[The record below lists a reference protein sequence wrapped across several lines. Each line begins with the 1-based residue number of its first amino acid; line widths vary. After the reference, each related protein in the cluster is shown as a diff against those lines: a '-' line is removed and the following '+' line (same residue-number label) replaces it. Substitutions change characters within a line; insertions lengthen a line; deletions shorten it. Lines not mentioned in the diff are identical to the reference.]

1 MNYLWLYLGQYF
13 KEQPWRCPGI
23 NSFREKKMTEL
34 TLTLPITGMSC
45 ANCAANITRTV
56 SKLDGVAQANVNFA
70 AEKATISYD
79 PDKICSKDII
89 HKIHDLGFK
98 VPASRK
104 ELPVTGMSCAN
115 CAANIERTLNKKVD
129 GVVSASVNF
138 ASQRLLVDYIPS
150 IVSLDTI
157 VSEIK
162 KIGFDLIVVDEGQDE
177 EDVEAVARNAE
188 IKDQTQ
194 KFIVGVVFAL
204 PLFLISMSRD
214 FGLIG
219 SWSHAAWMNWF
230 FFFLAT
236 PVQFYTGMDYYVGA
250 YKTLRNK
257 STNMDVLIALGSSVA
272 YFYSLAIL
280 VLPGLGGHVYFETSA
295 VIITLIKFGKL
306 LEARTKGKTGGAI
319 KKLIGLQPKTA
330 FIIENGEQ
338 KEISI
343 SMVQLDDIIVI
354 RPGERIPVDGVIVE
368 GASSIDESMLSGEPL
383 PVDKKKGDMVTG
395 GTVNG
400 EGLLKFKATRV
411 GKDTALSQIIRLVQE
426 AQGSKAPI
434 QALADKVAAVFVP
447 AVISIALITFG
458 IWWSITGE
466 FVPSMIRMV
475 AVLVIACPC
484 ALGLATPTAIM
495 AGTGKGAENGILF
508 KRSEALENAA
518 KLKIIVLDKT
528 GTITMGKP
536 TVVDFLPATTSGLSP
551 EDLLTLAASLEKGSE
566 HPIGKAIVAFAQQK
580 GLLLNDPKDFRA
592 HSGFGVEARLNDQ
605 VFRFGKPLW
614 FELDSSLP
622 DDIKALIGQ
631 LQNKGRTVMVL
642 AKDKEVLGV
651 ISVSDILKPES
662 KQAIKELHDEHL
674 TVVMLTGDNLQTARA
689 IADEV
694 NVDEV
699 EAEVRPEEKS
709 GKVKGFQQNN
719 VLVGMVGDGIND
731 APALAQADIGFAIGT
746 GTDVAIETGD
756 VILSSGKLTGI
767 PKAIKISRKT
777 IATIKQNLFL
787 AFVYNIILIPVAA
800 GILAPFDMFPD
811 FLRQLHPILAALAM
825 AASSISVVTNSLRL
839 YNADIR

>member
-1 MNYLWLYLGQYF
+1 M
-13 KEQPWRCPGI
+13 
-23 NSFREKKMTEL
+23 SEL
-34 TLTLPITGMSC
+34 TLNLPITGMSC

-56 SKLDGVAQANVNFA
+56 SKLDGVTNANANFA
-70 AEKATISYD
+70 AETAIISFD
-79 PDKICSKDII
+79 PDKIGSNDII
-89 HKIHDLGFK
+89 HTIHDLGFK
-98 VPASRK
+98 VPISRK

-115 CAANIERTLNKKVD
+115 CAANIERTLNKKVE
-129 GVVSASVNF
+129 GVVWATVNF
-138 ASQRLLVDYIPS
+138 ASERLVVEYIPS
-150 IVSLDTI
+150 IVSFDI
-157 VSEIK
+157 IIAQIR
-162 KIGFDLIVVDEGQDE
+162 KIGFDLIVADKGQDE
-177 EDVEAVARNAE
+177 KDVEEIARHAE

-204 PLFLISMSRD
+204 PLFLMSMSRD

-219 SWSHAAWMNWF
+219 SWSHASWVNWF
-230 FFFLAT
+230 FLFLAT
-236 PVQFYTGMDYYVGA
+236 PVQFYTGIDYYVGA
-250 YKTLRNK
+250 YKNLKNK
-257 STNMDVLIALGSSVA
+257 NTNMDVLIALGSSVA

-330 FIIENGEQ
+330 TIIENGVE

-343 SMVQLDDIIVI
+343 SLVQLNDIIVI
-354 RPGERIPVDGVIVE
+354 RPGERIPVDGIIVD
-368 GASSIDESMLSGEPL
+368 GASAIDESMLTGEPI
-383 PVDKKKGDMVTG
+383 PVDKVKDDMVTG

-400 EGLLKFKATRV
+400 EGLLRFVATRV

-434 QALADKVAAVFVP
+434 QALADRVAAVFVP
-447 AVISIALITFG
+447 VVIIIALITFG
-458 IWWSITGE
+458 IWWGITGE

-518 KLKIIVLDKT
+518 KLMTIVMDKT

-536 TVVDFLPATTSGLSP
+536 TVVDWIPVKTSGLSAD
-551 EDLLTLAASLEKGSE
+551 ELLILSASLEKGSE
-566 HPIGKAIVAFAQQK
+566 HPIGKAIVAFAQDK
-580 GLLLNDPKDFRA
+580 GLKLNDPENFKA
-592 HSGFGVEARLNDQ
+592 ISGFGVEAKIAGQ

-614 FELDSSLP
+614 FEQDSDMP
-622 DDIKALIGQ
+622 DAIRKMILE

-642 AKDKEVLGV
+642 AKDNDVLGV
-651 ISVSDILKPES
+651 ISVSDVLKPDS
-662 KQAIKELHDEHL
+662 KQAIKELHAENIK
-674 TVVMLTGDNLQTARA
+674 VVMLTGDNLQTARA
-689 IADEV
+689 IAKEV
-694 NVDEV
+694 KVDDV
-699 EAEVRPEEKS
+699 EAEVRPQEKS
-709 GKVKGFQQNN
+709 GKVKAFQKNN

-746 GTDVAIETGD
+746 GTDVAIEAGD
-756 VILSSGKLTGI
+756 VILSSGNLMGI

-777 IATIKQNLFL
+777 IATIRQNLFL

-800 GILAPFDMFPD
+800 GILAPFEMFPE

-839 YNADIR
+839 YNTDIS

>member
-1 MNYLWLYLGQYF
+1 M
-13 KEQPWRCPGI
+13 R
-23 NSFREKKMTEL
+23 EL
-34 TLTLPITGMSC
+34 TLNLPITGMSC
-45 ANCAANITRTV
+45 ANCAANITRAV
-56 SKLDGVAQANVNFA
+56 GKLDGVTSANANFV
-70 AEKATISYD
+70 AETAIISFD
-79 PDKICSKDII
+79 PDKIGSNDII
-89 HKIHDLGFK
+89 HTIHDLGFK
-98 VPASRK
+98 VPISRK

-115 CAANIERTLNKKVD
+115 CAANIERTLNKKVE
-129 GVVSASVNF
+129 GVVSATVNF
-138 ASQRLLVDYIPS
+138 ASERLLVEYIPS
-150 IVSLDTI
+150 IVSFDIILAQI
-157 VSEIK
+157 RKS
-162 KIGFDLIVVDEGQDE
+162 GFDLIVADEGQDE
-177 EDVEAVARNAE
+177 EDVEEIARNAE
-188 IKDQTQ
+188 IKDQMQ

-219 SWSHAAWMNWF
+219 SWSHASWVNWF
-230 FFFLAT
+230 FLFLAT
-236 PVQFYTGMDYYVGA
+236 PVQFYTGIDYYVGA
-250 YKTLRNK
+250 YKNLKNK
-257 STNMDVLIALGSSVA
+257 NTNMDVLIALGSSVA
-272 YFYSLAIL
+272 YFYSLSIL

-330 FIIENGEQ
+330 TIIENGVE

-343 SMVQLDDIIVI
+343 SLVQLNNIIVI
-354 RPGERIPVDGVIVE
+354 RPGERIPVDGIIIE
-368 GASSIDESMLSGEPL
+368 GASAIDESMLTGEPI
-383 PVDKKKGDMVTG
+383 PVDKVKDDTVTG

-400 EGLLKFKATRV
+400 EGLLRFRATRV

-434 QALADKVAAVFVP
+434 QALADRVAAVFVP
-447 AVISIALITFG
+447 AVIIIALITFG
-458 IWWSITGE
+458 IWWGITGE

-508 KRSEALENAA
+508 KRSDALENAA
-518 KLKIIVLDKT
+518 KLEIIVMDKT

-536 TVVDFLPATTSGLSP
+536 TVVDWIPARTSGLSAD
-551 EDLLTLAASLEKGSE
+551 ELLILSASLEKGSE
-566 HPIGKAIVAFAQQK
+566 HPIGKAIVAFAQDK
-580 GLLLNDPKDFRA
+580 GLVLNDPENFKA
-592 HSGFGVEARLNDQ
+592 ISGFGVEAELGGQ

-614 FELDSSLP
+614 FEQDSDMP
-622 DDIKALIGQ
+622 DAIRKMILE

-642 AKDKEVLGV
+642 AKDNNVLGV
-651 ISVSDILKPES
+651 ISVSDVLKPDS
-662 KQAIKELHDEHL
+662 KQAIKELHAENIK
-674 TVVMLTGDNLQTARA
+674 VVMLTGDNLQTARA
-689 IADEV
+689 IASEV
-694 NVDEV
+694 NVDDV

-709 GKVKGFQQNN
+709 GKIKAFQKNN
-719 VLVGMVGDGIND
+719 MLVGMVGDGIND

-746 GTDVAIETGD
+746 GTDVAIEAGD
-756 VILSSGKLTGI
+756 VILSSGNLTGI

-777 IATIKQNLFL
+777 IATIRQNLFL

-800 GILAPFDMFPD
+800 GILAPFEMFPE

-839 YNADIR
+839 YNTDIS

>member
-1 MNYLWLYLGQYF
+1 M
-13 KEQPWRCPGI
+13 
-23 NSFREKKMTEL
+23 SDSEK
-34 TLTLPITGMSC
+34 TL
-45 ANCAANITRTV
+45 N
-56 SKLDGVAQANVNFA
+56 
-70 AEKATISYD
+70 
-79 PDKICSKDII
+79 
-89 HKIHDLGFK
+89 
-98 VPASRK
+98 
-104 ELPVTGMSCAN
+104 LPVTGMSCAN
-115 CAANIERTLNKKVD
+115 CAANIERTLNKKVE

-138 ASQRLLVDYIPS
+138 ASERLLIDYIPS
-150 IVSLDTI
+150 IVSIDTI

-162 KIGFDLIVVDEGQDE
+162 KIGFDLIVVEEGRDE
-177 EDVEAVARNAE
+177 EDVEEIARHDE

-194 KFIVGVVFAL
+194 KFYIGVVFAL
-204 PLFLISMSRD
+204 PLFIISMSRD

-219 SWSHAAWMNWF
+219 LWSHAPWVNWF
-230 FFFLAT
+230 FLFLAT
-236 PVQFYTGMDYYVGA
+236 PVQFYTGIDYYVGA
-250 YKTLRNK
+250 YKNLRNK
-257 STNMDVLIALGSSVA
+257 SANMDVLIALGSSVA

-330 FIIENGEQ
+330 FVMENGEE
-338 KEISI
+338 KEIPI
-343 SMVQLDDIIVI
+343 SMVKLDDIVVI
-354 RPGERIPVDGVIVE
+354 RPGERIPVDGVIIE
-368 GASSIDESMLSGEPL
+368 GRSAVDESMLSGEPI
-383 PVDKKKGDMVTG
+383 PIDKKKDDMVTG

-400 EGLLKFKATRV
+400 QGLLKFRATRV

-447 AVISIALITFG
+447 AVIGIALITFG
-458 IWWSITGE
+458 IWWGITGE

-518 KLKIIVLDKT
+518 KLETIVLDKT

-536 TVVDFLPATTSGLSP
+536 TVVDQISARMSGLSSD
-551 EDLLTLAASLEKGSE
+551 ELLTLVASIEKGSE
-566 HPIGKAIVAFAQQK
+566 HPIGKAIVTFAQK
-580 GLLLNDPKDFRA
+580 KDLVLTDPINFKA
-592 HSGFGVEARLNDQ
+592 YSGFGVEAQFDDQ
-605 VFRFGKPLW
+605 IFRFGKPKW
-614 FELDSSLP
+614 FERDSGLP
-622 DDIKALIGQ
+622 DDIQELIHK

-642 AKDKEVLGV
+642 SKDKDVLGI
-651 ISVSDILKPES
+651 ISVSDVVKPES
-662 KQAIKELHDEHL
+662 KQAIKELHVEGL
-674 TVVMLTGDNLQTARA
+674 KVVMLTGDNLQTAIA
-689 IADEV
+689 IGEEV
-694 NVDEV
+694 GVDDV
-699 EAEVRPEEKS
+699 QAEVRPEEKS
-709 GKVKGFQQNN
+709 GKVKVFQHNN

-800 GILAPFDMFPD
+800 GILAPFEMFPE

-825 AASSISVVTNSLRL
+825 AVSSISVVTNSLRL
-839 YNADIR
+839 YNADIS

>member
-1 MNYLWLYLGQYF
+1 M
-13 KEQPWRCPGI
+13 KEQ
-23 NSFREKKMTEL
+23 
-34 TLTLPITGMSC
+34 TLTLPVTGMSC
-45 ANCAANITRTV
+45 VNCAANITRTV
-56 SKLDGVAQANVNFA
+56 SQLDGVTEANVNFA
-70 AEKATISYD
+70 AEQATVSFD
-79 PDKICSKDII
+79 PDKIPSTDII

-98 VPASRK
+98 VPVSRK

-115 CAANIERTLNKKVD
+115 CAANIERTLNKKVG

-138 ASQRLLVDYIPS
+138 ASERLLVAYIPS
-150 IVSLDTI
+150 LVSLDTI
-157 VSEIK
+157 VAEIQ
-162 KIGFDLIVVDEGQDE
+162 KIGFDVIVAQGDQGE
-177 EDVEAVARNAE
+177 EDVEAIARHAE
-188 IKDQTQ
+188 IRDQTQ
-194 KFIVGVVFAL
+194 KFIVGVIFAL

-219 SWSHAAWMNWF
+219 AWSHAPWMNWF
-230 FFFLAT
+230 FLFLAT
-236 PVQFYTGMDYYVGA
+236 PVQFYTGMDYYVGG
-250 YKTLRNK
+250 YKALKNK

-272 YFYSLAIL
+272 YFYSLSIL

-330 FIIENGEQ
+330 FVVEMGVE
-338 KEISI
+338 KEIPI
-343 SMVQLDDIIVI
+343 SMVQINDTIVI
-354 RPGERIPVDGVIVE
+354 RPGERIPVDGVIIE
-368 GASSIDESMLSGEPL
+368 GSSAVDESMLTGEPI
-383 PVDKKKGDMVTG
+383 PVDKTKDDRVTG

-400 EGLLKFKATRV
+400 QGLLKFTATRV
-411 GKDTALSQIIRLVQE
+411 GKDTALSQIIRLVQA

-434 QALADKVAAVFVP
+434 QALADRVAAIFVP
-447 AVISIALITFG
+447 SVIGIAVITFG
-458 IWWSITGE
+458 IWWGVTGE

-536 TVVDFLPATTSGLSP
+536 TVVDCLAEETAGLSSD
-551 EDLLTLAASLEKGSE
+551 DLLTLAASLEKGSE
-566 HPIGKAIVAFAQQK
+566 HPIGKAIVAFALAR
-580 GLLLNDPKDFRA
+580 GLVLIDPMNFKA
-592 HSGFGVEARLNDQ
+592 HSGFGVGATVKDQ
-605 VFRFGKPLW
+605 VFRFGKPGW
-614 FELDSSLP
+614 FEQGSGIP
-622 DDIKALIGQ
+622 DDIGERILA

-642 AKDKEVLGV
+642 AKETQVLGLL
-651 ISVSDILKPES
+651 SVSDVVKPES
-662 KQAIKELHDEHL
+662 KQAIKELHAEHL
-674 TVVMLTGDNLQTARA
+674 KVVMLTGDNVQTANA
-689 IADEV
+689 IAHEV
-694 NVDEV
+694 AVDEV
-699 EAEVRPEEKS
+699 EAEVKPGEKA
-709 GKVKGFQQNN
+709 GKVKGFQQKN

-746 GTDVAIETGD
+746 GTDIAIETGD

-787 AFVYNIILIPVAA
+787 AFVYNIVLIPVAA
-800 GILAPFDMFPD
+800 GILAPFDMFPE

-839 YNADIR
+839 YTADIQ

>member
-1 MNYLWLYLGQYF
+1 M
-13 KEQPWRCPGI
+13 
-23 NSFREKKMTEL
+23 SEL
-34 TLTLPITGMSC
+34 TLNLPITGMSC
-45 ANCAANITRTV
+45 ANCAANITRSV
-56 SKLDGVAQANVNFA
+56 GKLDGVTNANANFA
-70 AEKATISYD
+70 AETAIISFD
-79 PDKICSKDII
+79 PDKIGSNDII
-89 HKIHDLGFK
+89 HTIHDLGFK
-98 VPASRK
+98 VPISRK

-115 CAANIERTLNKKVD
+115 CAANIERTLNKKVE
-129 GVVSASVNF
+129 GVVSATVNF
-138 ASQRLLVDYIPS
+138 ASERLLVEYIPS
-150 IVSLDTI
+150 IVSFDIILAQI
-157 VSEIK
+157 R
-162 KIGFDLIVVDEGQDE
+162 KIGFDLIVADEGQDE
-177 EDVEAVARNAE
+177 EDVEEIARHAE

-204 PLFLISMSRD
+204 PLFLMSMSRD

-219 SWSHAAWMNWF
+219 SWSHASWVNWF
-230 FFFLAT
+230 FLFLAT
-236 PVQFYTGMDYYVGA
+236 PVQFYTGIDYYVGA
-250 YKTLRNK
+250 YKNLKNK
-257 STNMDVLIALGSSVA
+257 NTNMDVLIALGSSVA
-272 YFYSLAIL
+272 YFYSLSIL

-330 FIIENGEQ
+330 TIIENGVE

-343 SMVQLDDIIVI
+343 SLVQLNNIIVI
-354 RPGERIPVDGVIVE
+354 RPGERIPVDGIIVE
-368 GASSIDESMLSGEPL
+368 GASAIDESMLTGEPI
-383 PVDKKKGDMVTG
+383 PVDKEKDDMVTG

-434 QALADKVAAVFVP
+434 QALADRVAAVFVP
-447 AVISIALITFG
+447 AVIIIALITFG
-458 IWWSITGE
+458 IWWGITGE
-466 FVPSMIRMV
+466 FVQSMIRMV

-518 KLKIIVLDKT
+518 KLEIIVMDKT

-536 TVVDFLPATTSGLSP
+536 TVVDWIPARTSGLSVD
-551 EDLLTLAASLEKGSE
+551 ELLILSASLEKGSE
-566 HPIGKAIVAFAQQK
+566 HPIGKAIVAFAQDK
-580 GLLLNDPKDFRA
+580 GLVLNDPKKFKA
-592 HSGFGVEARLNDQ
+592 VSGFGVEAELDGQ

-614 FELDSSLP
+614 FEQDSDMPVAIRKLILD
-622 DDIKALIGQ
+622 

-642 AKDKEVLGV
+642 AKDNDVLGV
-651 ISVSDILKPES
+651 ISVSDVLKPDS
-662 KQAIKELHDEHL
+662 KQAIKELHAENL
-674 TVVMLTGDNLQTARA
+674 KVVMLTGDNLQTARA
-689 IADEV
+689 IANEV
-694 NVDEV
+694 NVDDV
-699 EAEVRPEEKS
+699 EAEVRPEEKA
-709 GKVKGFQQNN
+709 GKVKAFQKNN
-719 VLVGMVGDGIND
+719 ILVGMVGDGIND

-746 GTDVAIETGD
+746 GTDVAIEAGD
-756 VILSSGKLTGI
+756 VILSSGNLTGI

-787 AFVYNIILIPVAA
+787 AFVYNIILIPIAA
-800 GILAPFDMFPD
+800 GVLAPFDMFPE

-839 YNADIR
+839 YNTDIS

>member
-1 MNYLWLYLGQYF
+1 MS
-13 KEQPWRCPGI
+13 EQ
-23 NSFREKKMTEL
+23 
-34 TLTLPITGMSC
+34 TLNLPITGMSC

-56 SKLDGVAQANVNFA
+56 SKLDGVTNANANFA
-70 AEKATISYD
+70 AETAMVSFD
-79 PDKICSKDII
+79 PDKIGSNDII
-89 HKIHDLGFK
+89 HKIQDIGFK
-98 VPASRK
+98 VPISRK

-115 CAANIERTLNKKVD
+115 CAANIERTLNKKVE
-129 GVVSASVNF
+129 GVISASVNF
-138 ASQRLLVDYIPS
+138 ASERLLVDYIPS
-150 IVSLDTI
+150 IVSFDII
-157 VSEIK
+157 VAEVK
-162 KIGFDLIVVDEGQDE
+162 KIGFDLIIADDDQDE
-177 EDVEAVARNAE
+177 EDVEEIARNAE
-188 IKDQTQ
+188 IKDQMQ
-194 KFIVGVVFAL
+194 KFVVGVVFAL

-219 SWSHAAWMNWF
+219 PWSHASWVNWF
-230 FFFLAT
+230 FLFLAT
-236 PVQFYTGMDYYVGA
+236 PVQFYTGIDYYVGA
-250 YKTLRNK
+250 YKNLRNK

-272 YFYSLAIL
+272 YFYSLSIL

-330 FIIENGEQ
+330 IIIEEGAE

-343 SMVQLDDIIVI
+343 SMVQLNDIIVI
-354 RPGERIPVDGVIVE
+354 RPGERIPVDGVIIE
-368 GASSIDESMLSGEPL
+368 GESAVDESMLSGEPI
-383 PVDKKKGDMVTG
+383 PVDKVKDDMITG

-400 EGLLKFKATRV
+400 QGLLKFVATRV

-434 QALADKVAAVFVP
+434 QALADKVAAIFVP
-447 AVISIALITFG
+447 AVIGIALITFG
-458 IWWSITGE
+458 IWWGITGE

-518 KLKIIVLDKT
+518 KLEIIVMDKT

-536 TVVDFLPATTSGLSP
+536 TVVDWIPAKTSGLSAD
-551 EDLLTLAASLEKGSE
+551 ELLTLSASLEKGSE
-566 HPIGKAIVAFAQQK
+566 HPIGKAIVAFARDK
-580 GLLLNDPKDFRA
+580 GLVLSDPKNFKA
-592 HSGFGVEARLNDQ
+592 VSGFGVEAQLDGT

-614 FELDSSLP
+614 FEQDSGYP
-622 DDIKALIGQ
+622 DVIREMILE

-642 AKDKEVLGV
+642 AKDKDVLGV
-651 ISVSDILKPES
+651 ISVSDVLKPES
-662 KQAIKELHDEHL
+662 KKAIQELHAENL
-674 TVVMLTGDNLQTARA
+674 KVVMLTGDNLQTAKA
-689 IADEV
+689 IGNEV
-694 NVDEV
+694 NVDDV

-709 GKVKGFQQNN
+709 GKVKVFQQNN

-800 GILAPFDMFPD
+800 GILAPFDMFPE

-839 YNADIR
+839 YNADIS